1 MKKTILATVILALA
15 VAAAAAV
22 GAAIQK
28 EHPLIKPFP
37 GSKFVADESEYKN
50 YHFYEYRYYD
60 PVTDD
65 TLDKVV
71 KGEYWQLCYSMQ
83 DENGEPLEGYS
94 AFEVVENYS
103 AAARERG
110 GKVVW
115 DNAQNG
121 EAIFTIP
128 LSDGSTLWAYVE
140 AYDHGMYYLYI
151 VEEEGFKQKL
161 SFGAEELKKELD
173 ASGRVAIYGIYF
185 DTNKASLKPESITA
199 LDGIVKAMINY
210 SDLKL
215 EIQGHTDNTGTDE
228 VNNRLSQQR
237 AETVRSY
244 LVLFG
249 VDGAR
254 LTAAGFGASKPV
266 APNDTEEGKAKNRRV
281 ELVKK

>member
-1 MKKTILATVILALA
+1 MKKGAIVALILLLMVAASVLA
-15 VAAAAAV
+15 V
-22 GAAIQK
+22 QK

-37 GSKFVADESEYKN
+37 GSKFVAEESEYKN
-50 YHFYEYRYYD
+50 YHFYEYKYYD

-71 KGEYWQLCYSMQ
+71 KGKYWQLCYSMQ

-94 AFEVVENYS
+94 PFEVIENYL
-103 AAARERG
+103 AAAQERG
-110 GKVVW
+110 GKAVW
-115 DNAQNG
+115 DNSQNG

-128 LSDGSTLWAYVE
+128 LSDGSTLWAYAE
-140 AYDHGMYYLYI
+140 AYNHGMYYLYI

-210 SDLKL
+210 PDLVL
-215 EIQGHTDNTGTDE
+215 EIQGHTDNTGTDAI
-228 VNNRLSQQR
+228 NQKLSQQR

-244 LVLFG
+244 LLLFG

-254 LTAAGFGASKPV
+254 LTAAGYGSSKPV
-266 APNDTEEGKAKNRRV
+266 AANDTDEGKAKNRRV